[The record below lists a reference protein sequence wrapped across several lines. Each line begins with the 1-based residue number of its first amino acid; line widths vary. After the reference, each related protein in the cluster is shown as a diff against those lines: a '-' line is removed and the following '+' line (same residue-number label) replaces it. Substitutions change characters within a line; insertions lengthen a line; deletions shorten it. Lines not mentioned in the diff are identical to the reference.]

1 MSKHRR
7 SARPA
12 RPAPP
17 SASVTVIPA
26 VLLGV
31 IAGAEI
37 AMHVKL
43 TGHGPVPELPAYGYG
58 VLAFLAFKLGLAI
71 LYRPPARHETGLRV
85 AAIITVHNEDPLAFT
100 RCLKS
105 LLQQTRPPQALTVID
120 DGSTRPDCLRLARS
134 YTSAFQHAGVRYRVF
149 AHDRNLG
156 KREGL
161 ADGFRA
167 EWNAEI
173 YLCIDSDTELKA
185 DALEKA
191 VAYFSNPKVQ
201 AVTGTVL
208 AANWDTNFLT
218 RLIDLRYANA
228 FLGERAAYSA
238 LGSVLC
244 ACGSLALYR
253 GEVVRKYLDDFLHQ
267 QFLGQQCT
275 YGDDRRLTYYC
286 LREGRVLLAPDAVA
300 WTMVPE
306 RMDHFLRQQLRWS
319 KSFIRES
326 WCMLTGM
333 RPTRMPW
340 WLSLLEITTWGA
352 FTSALVYVLL
362 ARPLLTGQLSAA
374 SYLAAT
380 LLLAYARSGHY
391 FRAEHANLGRFT
403 RLLTFALA
411 PVYGLIHMILLL
423 PLRLIAIMTLRDNS
437 WGTRTT
443 VEVRAT

>member
-1 MSKHRR
+1 MSRHRKPTARLER
-7 SARPA
+7 S
-12 RPAPP
+12 
-17 SASVTVIPA
+17 STVIPA
-26 VLLGV
+26 ALLGI

-37 AMHVKL
+37 GIHTAL
-43 TGHGPVPELPAYGYG
+43 GGHQVHLDLPAYGYG
-58 VLAFLAFKLGLAI
+58 VLIFLALKLGLAI
-71 LYRPPARHETGLRV
+71 VYRPPPRHLTKLDV
-85 AAIITVHNEDPLAFT
+85 SAIITVHNEDPVAFA
-100 RCLKS
+100 RCMES
-105 LLQQTRPPQALTVID
+105 LRRQTRPPESITIVD
-120 DGSTRPDCLRLARS
+120 DGSARKDCVDIARS
-134 YTSAFQHAGVRYRVF
+134 YITAFQRLGVRYRIIV
-149 AHDRNLG
+149 HDRNLG

-161 ADGFRA
+161 ANGFRA
-167 EWNAEI
+167 EWHADI
-173 YLCIDSDTELKA
+173 YLCVDSDTQLKP

-191 VAYFSNPKVQ
+191 LAYFSDQRVQ

-208 AANWDTNFLT
+208 AANWDKNFLT

-238 LGSVLC
+238 VGSVLC

-253 GEVVRKYLDDFLHQ
+253 GPVVRKYLQNFLAQ
-267 QFLGQQCT
+267 TFLGQRCT

-286 LREGRVLLAPDAVA
+286 LREGKVLLAPDAVA

-326 WCMLTGM
+326 WCTLT
-333 RPTRMPW
+333 TMPPIRVAW

-352 FTSALVYVLL
+352 FTTALLYTML
-362 ARPLLTGQLSAA
+362 AKPLLTGELSVA

-391 FRAEHANLGRFT
+391 FRAEHANLRTST
-403 RLLTFALA
+403 RVLTFALA
-411 PVYGLIHMILLL
+411 PVYGLVHMILLL
-423 PLRLIAIMTLRDNS
+423 PLRLVAIATLRDNS
-437 WGTRTT
+437 WGTRAT

>member
-1 MSKHRR
+1 LKA
-7 SARPA
+7 SAAVVPA
-12 RPAPP
+12 A
-17 SASVTVIPA
+17 
-26 VLLGV
+26 LLGL
-31 IAGAEI
+31 IAGGEI
-37 AMHVKL
+37 AAHVTL
-43 TGHGPVPELPAYGYG
+43 TGHQLRPDLPAYGYA
-58 VLAFLAFKLGLAI
+58 VLAYLAFKLGLAI
-71 LYRPPARHETGLRV
+71 LYRPPPRRDLGLTV
-85 AAIITVHNEDPLAFT
+85 AAIITVHNEDPVAFG
-100 RCLKS
+100 RCLRS
-105 LLQQTRPPQALTVID
+105 LLRQTRRPQELTVVD
-120 DGSTRPDCLRLARS
+120 DGSESLDCLRLARS
-134 YTSAFQHAGVRYRVF
+134 YTSAFEQLGVRYRVY

-167 EWNAEI
+167 AWQADI
-173 YLCIDSDTELKA
+173 YMCVDSDTELKTT
-185 DALEKA
+185 ALEKA
-191 VAYFSNPKVQ
+191 IAYFSDSRVQ

-208 AANWDTNFLT
+208 ASNWDTNFLT

-238 LGSVLC
+238 VGSVLC

-253 GEVVRKYLDDFLHQ
+253 GEVVRKYLEDFLHQ
-267 QFLGQQCT
+267 TFLGQPCT

-300 WTMVPE
+300 WTVVPD

-326 WCMLTGM
+326 WCMLTSM
-333 RPTRMPW
+333 PVTRVPW
-340 WLSLLEITTWGA
+340 WLSLLEVTTWA
-352 FTSALVYVLL
+352 TFTSALLYTLI

-403 RLLTFALA
+403 RLVTFALA

-423 PLRLIAIMTLRDNS
+423 PLRLVAILTLRDNS

>member
-1 MSKHRR
+1 VSKHRR
-7 SARPA
+7 ERRSPG
-12 RPAPP
+12 PK
-17 SASVTVIPA
+17 ASVTVIPA
-26 VLLGV
+26 ALLGL
-31 IAGAEI
+31 IGGGEI
-37 AMHVKL
+37 AAHVTL
-43 TGHGPVPELPAYGYG
+43 AGHHLRPDLPAYGYA

-71 LYRPPARHETGLRV
+71 LYRPPRGRDLGLSV
-85 AAIITVHNEDPLAFT
+85 AAIITVHNEDPVVFGRSLT
-100 RCLKS
+100 S
-105 LLQQTRPPQALTVID
+105 LLRQTRLPAELTVVD
-120 DGSTRPDCLRLARS
+120 DGSASPDCLCLARS
-134 YTSAFQHAGVRYRVF
+134 FVSAFTELGVRYRVV

-161 ADGFRA
+161 ANGFRA
-167 EWNAEI
+167 AWHADI
-173 YLCIDSDTELKA
+173 YLCVDSDTELKA
-185 DALEKA
+185 TALEKA
-191 VAYFSNPKVQ
+191 IAYFSDSRVQ

-208 AANWDTNFLT
+208 ASNWDTNFLT

-238 LGSVLC
+238 VGSVLC

-253 GEVVRKYLDDFLHQ
+253 GEVVRKYLDDFLSQH
-267 QFLGQQCT
+267 FLGQQCT

-300 WTMVPE
+300 WTTVPE

-326 WCMLTGM
+326 WFMLTSM
-333 RPTRMPW
+333 PVTRVPW
-340 WLSLLEITTWGA
+340 WLSLLEVITWAA
-352 FTSALVYVLL
+352 FTSALLYTLL
-362 ARPLLTGQLSAA
+362 ARPLITGQLSAA

-403 RLLTFALA
+403 RLVTFALA
-411 PVYGLIHMILLL
+411 PVYGLVHMILLL
-423 PLRLIAIMTLRDNS
+423 PLRLVAVLTLRDNS

>member
-1 MSKHRR
+1 VSKHRR
-7 SARPA
+7 ERRSPGLK
-12 RPAPP
+12 
-17 SASVTVIPA
+17 ASVAVIPA
-26 VLLGV
+26 ALLGL
-31 IAGAEI
+31 IGGAEI
-37 AMHVKL
+37 AMHVTL
-43 TGHGPVPELPAYGYG
+43 TGHRLHPNLPAYGYA
-58 VLAFLAFKLGLAI
+58 VLAFLALKLGLAI
-71 LYRPPARHETGLRV
+71 LYRPPPRRRDLGLNV
-85 AAIITVHNEDPLAFT
+85 AAIITVHNEDPVAFA

-105 LLQQTRPPQALTVID
+105 LLRQTRPPAELTVVD
-120 DGSTRPDCLRLARS
+120 DGSDAADCLCLARS
-134 YTSAFQHAGVRYRVF
+134 YTSAFEQLGVRYRVV

-161 ADGFRA
+161 ANGFRA
-167 EWNAEI
+167 AWQADV

-185 DALEKA
+185 TALEKA
-191 VAYFSNPKVQ
+191 IAYFSDSRVQ
-201 AVTGTVL
+201 GVTGTVL
-208 AANWDTNFLT
+208 ASNWDTNFLT

-238 LGSVLC
+238 VGSVLC
-244 ACGSLALYR
+244 ECGSLALYR

-267 QFLGQQCT
+267 RFLGQQCT

-300 WTMVPE
+300 WTVVPE

-326 WCMLTGM
+326 WCMLTSM
-333 RPTRMPW
+333 PATRMPW
-340 WLSLLEITTWGA
+340 WLSLLEVTTWAA
-352 FTSALVYVLL
+352 FTSALLYTLI
-362 ARPLLTGQLSAA
+362 ARPLITGQLSAA

-403 RLLTFALA
+403 RLVTFALA
-411 PVYGLIHMILLL
+411 PVYGLVHMILLL
-423 PLRLIAIMTLRDNS
+423 PLRLVAVMTLRDNS

>member
-7 SARPA
+7 KRSQARY
-12 RPAPP
+12 RPT
-17 SASVTVIPA
+17 VTVAPA
-26 VLLGV
+26 ALLGL
-31 IAGAEI
+31 IAGAEL

-43 TGHGPVPELPAYGYG
+43 GGHRIVPSLPAYGYG
-58 VLAFLAFKLGLAI
+58 VLVFLAFKLGLAI
-71 LYRPPARHETGLRV
+71 VYRPPVGRDIGLRV
-85 AAIITVHNEDPLAFT
+85 AAIITVHNEDPVAFT
-100 RCLKS
+100 RCIKS
-105 LLQQTRPPQALTVID
+105 LLRQTRLPQSLTVVD
-120 DGSTRPDCLRLARS
+120 DGSRQYDCLQLAYS
-134 YTSAFQHAGVRYRVF
+134 YGPEFQRRGVNYRVYV
-149 AHDRNLG
+149 HETNLG

-167 EWNAEI
+167 DWDADV

-185 DALEKA
+185 NALEKSIT
-191 VAYFSNPKVQ
+191 YFSSPRIQ

-208 AANWDTNFLT
+208 AANWNTNFLT

-238 LGSVLC
+238 VGSVLC

-253 GEVVRKYLDDFLHQ
+253 GTVVRKYLDDFLGQ
-267 QFLGQQCT
+267 RFLGQPCT

-286 LREGRVLLAPDAVA
+286 LREGKVLLAPDAVA

-333 RPTRMPW
+333 TPFRVPW
-340 WLSLLEITTWGA
+340 LLSLLEVTTWSA
-352 FTSALVYVLL
+352 FTSALLYTMV
-362 ARPLLTGQLSAA
+362 ARPLLHAQLAA
-374 SYLAAT
+374 GTYLAAT

-391 FRAEHANLGRFT
+391 FRAEHPNLGRFT

-423 PLRLIAIMTLRDNS
+423 PLRLVAVATLRDNR
-437 WGTRTT
+437 WGTRST

>member
-1 MSKHRR
+1 MSQRHRKPR
-7 SARPA
+7 ARRHQA
-12 RPAPP
+12 IT
-17 SASVTVIPA
+17 TVIPSA
-26 VLLGV
+26 LLGV

-37 AMHVKL
+37 AMHVAF
-43 TGHGPVPELPAYGYG
+43 GAHGLYLHLPVYGYG
-58 VLAFLAFKLGLAI
+58 VLVFLALKLGLAI
-71 LYRPPARHETGLRV
+71 LYRPPPRCDLGQSV
-85 AAIITVHNEDPLAFT
+85 AAIVAVHNEDPAVFA
-100 RCLKS
+100 RCLDS
-105 LLQQTRPPQALTVID
+105 LLKQTRLPQFLTIVD
-120 DGSTRPDCLRLARS
+120 DGSDRHDCLRLAHA
-134 YTSAFQHAGVRYRVF
+134 YAPAFRQIGVRYHVVAFDSNR
-149 AHDRNLG
+149 G

-161 ADGFRA
+161 AAGFRA
-167 EWNAEI
+167 AWHFDV
-173 YLCIDSDTELKA
+173 YMCVDSDTVLKA

-191 VAYFSNPKVQ
+191 VAYFSNSKVQ

-208 AANWDTNFLT
+208 ASNWDKNFLT

-238 LGSVLC
+238 VGSVLC

-253 GEVVRKYLDDFLHQ
+253 GPVVRKYLDDFLSQ
-267 QFLGQQCT
+267 RFLGQRCT

-306 RMDHFLRQQLRWS
+306 RMEHFLRQQLRWS

-326 WCMLTGM
+326 TCMLRGM
-333 RPTRMPW
+333 PPFRIPW

-352 FTSALVYVLL
+352 FTSALLYTMV

-391 FRAEHANLGRFT
+391 FRAEHPNLDRST
-403 RLLTFALA
+403 RVLIFALA
-411 PVYGLIHMILLL
+411 PVYGLVHMILLL
-423 PLRLIAIMTLRDNS
+423 PLRLVAIMTLRDTS
-437 WGTRTT
+437 WGTRAT
-443 VEVRAT
+443 VEVRAS

>member
-1 MSKHRR
+1 MTVV
-7 SARPA
+7 PA
-12 RPAPP
+12 A
-17 SASVTVIPA
+17 
-26 VLLGV
+26 LLGL
-31 IAGAEI
+31 IAGAELAI
-37 AMHVKL
+37 HV
-43 TGHGPVPELPAYGYG
+43 TINGHRYIPSLPAYGYG
-58 VLAFLAFKLGLAI
+58 VLVFLAFKLGLAI
-71 LYRPPARHETGLRV
+71 LYRPPAGDDVGYNV
-85 AAIITVHNEDPLAFT
+85 AAIVTVCNEDPVAFT

-105 LLQQTRPPQALTVID
+105 LLRQTRLPQSLTIVD
-120 DGSTRPDCLRLARS
+120 DGSQQKDCLQLAYS
-134 YTSAFQHAGVRYRVF
+134 YAGDFQRRGVECRVF
-149 AHDRNLG
+149 VHETNLG

-167 EWNAEI
+167 YWQADV
-173 YLCIDSDTELKA
+173 YLCVDSDTELKA
-185 DALEKA
+185 NAVEKA
-191 VAYFSNPKVQ
+191 IAYFSNPRVQ

-208 AANWDTNFLT
+208 AANWDKNFLT

-238 LGSVLC
+238 VGSVLC

-253 GEVVRKYLDDFLHQ
+253 GAVVRSYLDDFLRQ
-267 QFLGQQCT
+267 QFLGQRCT

-286 LREGRVLLAPDAVA
+286 LREGQVLLAPDAVA

-319 KSFIRES
+319 KSFVRES

-333 RPTRMPW
+333 TPLRVPW
-340 WLSLLEITTWGA
+340 LLSLLEVVTWTA
-352 FTSALVYVLL
+352 FTTALIYTMV
-362 ARPLLTGQLSAA
+362 ARPLLNGRLSIGT
-374 SYLAAT
+374 YLAAT

-423 PLRLIAIMTLRDNS
+423 PLRIVALMTLRDNS
-437 WGTRTT
+437 WGTRKT